1 MSGLFAS
8 SNNPNAE
15 QVSNTDLKTAVE
27 KQNDLLDVLVDE
39 LYTDELY
46 TQDSVTGGRYDDNDD
61 GNWDN
66 DLIFDDLSGL
76 FTDNITMH
84 KNTISAMTTAG
95 DNLSNTYEH
104 SADMY
109 RNQKRMNKIAENN
122 ANKFRKRNKALIDGV
137 ENNLRMKQIYTY
149 HYKRKM
155 ALVSM
160 LKAVIVS
167 GIVALILTY
176 LNRNFKFLLN
186 DTVYVLGL
194 VILFLA
200 FIVSILSSVFDMVFR
215 NNINYDDYDFSFN
228 VNAASLSDSS
238 NTSTTDTK
246 CSKYSHLIG

>member
-46 TQDSVTGGRYDDNDD
+46 TDGSVTGGRYPDTT
-61 GNWDN
+61 
-66 DLIFDDLSGL
+66 DLVFDDLSGL
-76 FTDNITMH
+76 FTGNITMH
-84 KNTISAMTTAG
+84 KNTINAMTTAG
-95 DNLSNTYEH
+95 NNLSNTYDH

-109 RNQKRMNKIAENN
+109 RNQKRMNQIAENN

-238 NTSTTDTK
+238 STSTSDTE
-246 CSKYSHLIG
+246 CSKYSHLI